1 MRCVLSI
8 QARIQVSSGRLP
20 TFLDLLLPFTG
31 GDNNCT
37 ICISFTKVEKIS
49 RKHLKKFKNQKN
61 SVKTRGGGVKTVS
74 GLRLSLVSGK
84 YHEDGGSVV
93 MEMAS
98 YGVKIRHVFCFTCL
112 PAK

>member
-1 MRCVLSI
+1 LSI

-20 TFLDLLLPFTG
+20 TFVDLLLPFAG
-31 GDNNCT
+31 GDNMYDLHIFHQGRKN
-37 ICISFTKVEKIS
+37 ISKT
-49 RKHLKKFKNQKN
+49 LKKDSKTPKKLCKNQ
-61 SVKTRGGGVKTVS
+61 GGVKTVS